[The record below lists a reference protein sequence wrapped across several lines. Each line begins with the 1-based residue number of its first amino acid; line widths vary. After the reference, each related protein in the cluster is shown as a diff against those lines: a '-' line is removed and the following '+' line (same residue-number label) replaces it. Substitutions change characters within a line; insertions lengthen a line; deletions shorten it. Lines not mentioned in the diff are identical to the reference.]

1 MFSLNPYI
9 DLYVLF
15 LLLYLWECVV
25 FVRPHQLLFWTGV
38 SGLFTRMQMCSPDSL
53 YEFSKGS
60 VMPASIFPFSYSLA
74 ARLPL
79 LSACEQGI
87 IVGSVISLAR
97 KRKRKPRVVIPWT
110 AEPDFSDGRI
120 VWNSRSIV
128 SGLSIEELA
137 RLKEEWKV
145 LIEANDEVND
155 AGNYGDS
162 QFSAKRLI
170 APDEIERIV
179 EKERTVRQKLRPLL
193 INTILYFLYLFVMLP
208 IFGFSGVFVE
218 SLPGI
223 LAIFTLFAVAQAVLF
238 FVTARKILQRSRLER
253 FFQALLI
260 FVAPPYALRSAQR
273 LYAAALSDESAVTV
287 GLALLKER
295 ERDAMVDCMIRDL
308 KHPIHDEA
316 MIEKA
321 NAGRAEKEW
330 LIALESIADRSVG
343 HPATNDTGRICPRCL
358 QLYELNAKEC
368 PDCLVRF

>member
-9 DLYVLF
+9 DLYVIF

-38 SGLFTRMQMCSPDSL
+38 SGLFTRMQMRSPDSL

-79 LSACEQGI
+79 LSVCEQGI
-87 IVGSVISLAR
+87 IVGSFISLAR

-128 SGLSIEELA
+128 SGLSTEELA
-137 RLKEEWKV
+137 RLKEEWKA
-145 LIEANDEVND
+145 LKETND
-155 AGNYGDS
+155 AGNDAENYGDS
-162 QFSAKRLI
+162 PFSAKRLI

-179 EKERTVRQKLRPLL
+179 EKERTVRRKLRPLL
-193 INTILYFLYLFVMLP
+193 LNTILYFLYLFVMLP
-208 IFGFSGVFVE
+208 IFGYSGVFVE

-223 LAIFTLFAVAQAVLF
+223 LAIFALFAVAQVALF

-253 FFQALLI
+253 FFQAALI

-308 KHPIHDEA
+308 KHPIHDEG

-321 NAGRAEKEW
+321 NAGRAVQEW
-330 LIALESIADRSVG
+330 LIALESVADRSVV